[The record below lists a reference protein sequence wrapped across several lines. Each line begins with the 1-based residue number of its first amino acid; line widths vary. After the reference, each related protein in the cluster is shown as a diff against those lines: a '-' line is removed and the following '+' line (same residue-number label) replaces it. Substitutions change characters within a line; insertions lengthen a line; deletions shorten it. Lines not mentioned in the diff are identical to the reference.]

1 MTRLT
6 SCRLFAGC
14 LALLLTTTAAPAQEP
29 ERPPSAIGT
38 GWRDFGGYLELDMK
52 FGDLMN
58 EFAAFAG
65 GRAAVLLKRR
75 VYLGIGAAG
84 LATDNA
90 RIPGPVPGSSHALQ
104 MGYGG
109 LLIGYVIPTRSL
121 VQITTDVLVGAGGLD
136 LEDQDQDDA
145 VFVFEPTVGVELML
159 SRVVRLGLGA
169 GYRFVGDTDLA
180 GLEDSDLRGFTG
192 TAAVRVGWF

>member
-1 MTRLT
+1 MR
-6 SCRLFAGC
+6 RLFGRMILGL
-14 LALLLTTTAAPAQEP
+14 LALLVISSPAMAQDPQP
-29 ERPPSAIGT
+29 ESAIGT
-38 GWRDFGGYLELDMK
+38 RLRDFGGYLELNMR
-52 FGDLMN
+52 FGDLMD

-75 VYLGIGAAG
+75 VYLGLGGAG

-90 RIPGPVPGSSHALQ
+90 RIAGPIPGTTSALR

-109 LLIGYVIPTRSL
+109 ILIGYVIPTRSL
-121 VQITTDVLVGAGGLD
+121 VQITTDVLVGAGGIS

-145 VFVFEPTVGVELML
+145 IFIFEPSLGVELML
-159 SRVVRLGLGA
+159 SRVARLGLGA

-180 GLEDSDLRGFTG
+180 GIDDSDLRGLTG
-192 TAAVRVGWF
+192 TVSVRVGWF